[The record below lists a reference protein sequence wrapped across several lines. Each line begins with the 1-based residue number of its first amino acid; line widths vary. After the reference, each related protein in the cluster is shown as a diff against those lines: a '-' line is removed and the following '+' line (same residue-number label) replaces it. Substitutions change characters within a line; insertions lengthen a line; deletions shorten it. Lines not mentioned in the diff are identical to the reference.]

1 MDITKIFKSIP
12 KIAIADVGAS
22 MGEVPS
28 YKGLIDRGLA
38 TLIGFEPDAKACDEL
53 NKAYQGTHKFYPY
66 FIGDGK
72 EATYHETNWVA
83 TGSLYPPNTPLLEK
97 FNGLAELVTPVAE
110 HKVQTTRL
118 DDIKEIVGIDFLKMD
133 IQGGEL
139 SALMGGQDLIQNTL
153 VIQVEVEFLELYKGQ
168 PMFADVDSYLRSQG
182 FQFHCFNGGIAGRTF
197 SPLITNNNPYGM
209 INQGLWADAFYVRDW
224 MNLEKLIE
232 DQLVKYALLSHDIL
246 RSPDLAHLVI
256 QNLDKRNGSDFAAAY
271 RSIII

>member
-83 TGSLYPPNTPLLEK
+83 TGSLYPPNTELLSK
-97 FNGLAELVTPVAE
+97 FNNLAEVTVPVAQY
-110 HKVQTTRL
+110 KVQTTRL
-118 DDIKEIVGIDFLKMD
+118 DDIKEIERIDFLKMD
-133 IQGGEL
+133 IQGSEL
-139 SALMGGQDLIQNTL
+139 NALSNGVKLLKETL
-153 VIQVEVEFLELYKGQ
+153 VIQVEVMFLEMYVGQ
-168 PMFADVDSYLRSQG
+168 PMFSDLDQFLRANG
-182 FQFHCFNGGIAGRTF
+182 FQFHCFNGGLAGRTF
-197 SPLITNNNPYGM
+197 KPLVSHNNENAM
-209 INQGLWADAFYVRDW
+209 IHQAIWADAIYVKDW
-224 MNLEKLIE
+224 LKL
-232 DQLVKYALLSHDIL
+232 DQLNEEQLIKYGLLAHEL
-246 RSPDLAHLVI
+246 LGSPDLAHFVLSHLDSRTG
-256 QNLDKRNGSDFAAAY
+256 QNLVEAY
-271 RSIII
+271 RKIIM